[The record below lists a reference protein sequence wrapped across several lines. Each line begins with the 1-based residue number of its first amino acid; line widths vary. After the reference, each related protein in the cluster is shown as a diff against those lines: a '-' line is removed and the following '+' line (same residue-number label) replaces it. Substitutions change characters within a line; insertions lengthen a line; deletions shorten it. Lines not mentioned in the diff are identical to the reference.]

1 MNQPRHVLLIG
12 ASSDIGGALA
22 AELQTA
28 GIVVSGAGRTLPTS
42 TVFPHFFPILYQNL
56 SWPDLLARISRE
68 VGTPIDAVAFLP
80 GVASF
85 GATADI
91 PITEAR
97 EIFEVNFWLLSQAAL
112 GCASYWREQK
122 IPGTFVGLLSIAAL
136 RAIPD
141 ESYYAASKSAAL
153 RFLETLDLEYA
164 ADGQSFRAACPG
176 LFASKFRKTSTN
188 HNISAPDLAAT
199 SLEHVAHAVKELLF
213 HERQNRVIGWRENV
227 IALAD
232 RVSPH
237 IYNFAMLRGRLS
249 KRPRTP

>member
-22 AELQTA
+22 AELRTVGA
-28 GIVVSGAGRTLPTS
+28 IVSGAGRTLPTS
-42 TVFPHFFPILYQNL
+42 TGFTHFHPVDYQTL
-56 SWPDLLARISRE
+56 AWPEFLAAVSSKAN
-68 VGTPIDAVAFLP
+68 TPVDAVAFLP

-85 GATADI
+85 GESADI
-91 PITEAR
+91 PASEAR
-97 EIFEVNFWLLSQAAL
+97 QIFEVNFWLLSQAAL
-112 GCASYWREQK
+112 GCATYWREQK
-122 IPGTFVGLLSIAAL
+122 IHGTFVGLLSIAAL
-136 RAIPD
+136 RAIPA

-176 LFASKFRKTSTN
+176 LFASKFRQTSTN
-188 HNISAPDLAAT
+188 HNISPPEITAT
-199 SLEHVAHAVKELLF
+199 SLEHVAHAVKEMLF
-213 HERQNRVIGWRENV
+213 RERQNRVIGWRENL